1 MPASLVRTM
10 DSIVFERKRPTRG
23 YNRSALIQEAVAAF
37 LQAQEREA
45 GRLGASF
52 EVDIGSYR
60 CPK

>member
-1 MPASLVRTM
+1 M